1 MMESVEDIPADSI
14 LSGLSWD
21 WQTYGEYL
29 AELDRLPKGVNVGG
43 MVGHCAVRQ
52 WAMGERG
59 LDPEPA
65 SEDDI
70 AAMVPLVDEAIAAGA
85 LGFSTSRTIL
95 HRVPDGRTVPGTY
108 AQPDELLAIAGALG
122 RHARGTYEVAPRFGE
137 DGGPD
142 FATTRA
148 EVAWMA
154 DINRTTG
161 RPVTFGLAQADVLP
175 ELHTKVLEFVD
186 EEARA
191 GAELRPQTTARG
203 IGILFGLSHYTP
215 FDGAKEWK
223 ALRGLDLAAKLAVL
237 DDEA

>member
-52 WAMGERG
+52 WVMGERG
-59 LDPEPA
+59 LDTDPA
-65 SEDDI
+65 SGDDI

-85 LGFSTSRTIL
+85 LGFSTSRTML
-95 HRVPDGRTVPGTY
+95 HRVPDGRAVPGTY

-122 RHARGTYEVAPRFGE
+122 RHQRGTFEVAPRLGE
-137 DGGPD
+137 DTD
-142 FATTRA
+142 ADLATTRGEVEWMA
-148 EVAWMA
+148 EV
-154 DINRTTG
+154 NRTTG

-175 ELHTKVLEFVD
+175 DLHTRVLEFVD
-186 EEARA
+186 KEAAR

-203 IGILFGLSHYTP
+203 IGILFGLSHHTP
-215 FDGAKEWK
+215 FDGAKEWI
-223 ALRGLDLAAKLAVL
+223 ALRERDLAGRLAVL
-237 DDEA
+237 ADD